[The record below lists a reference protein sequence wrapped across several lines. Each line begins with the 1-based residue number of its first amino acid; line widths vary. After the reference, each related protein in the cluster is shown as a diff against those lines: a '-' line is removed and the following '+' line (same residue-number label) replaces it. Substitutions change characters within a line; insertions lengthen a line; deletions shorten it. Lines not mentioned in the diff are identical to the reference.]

1 MHRFHD
7 FFCQSADGLTLHGRS
22 TGPDSPHLPV
32 LCLPGLTRTTADFD
46 TIAQALATDPQTPR
60 RVVAVDYRGRGL
72 SDSDPNPENYTVA
85 MEMGDVAAVA
95 AAAEVSRA
103 ILLGTSRGGLISM
116 ALAAMRSPL
125 PAGVILNDIGPVLEL
140 TGLMKIKGYIT
151 DPPERHGWDEAAGG
165 LKALFADAFPAL
177 TDADWMAWAH
187 RAFRLATHPP
197 GPDHGGPPPGPIASS
212 HMVSPHA
219 AKLERTYDLALA
231 RSFDGIDPENPPPP
245 LWELF
250 DALQNLPLMLIHG
263 ALSDLLSPQTVQEMA
278 ARRPDLDLVEVADQG
293 HAPLLTDAPTIA
305 RIKAFC
311 RRCDQAAA
319 APTASDR

>member
-46 TIAQALATDPQTPR
+46 VIAQALATDPQTPR

-72 SDSDPNPENYTVA
+72 SDNDPNPENYTVA

-95 AAAEVSRA
+95 ATAEVSRA

-116 ALAAMRSPL
+116 ALAATKSPL
-125 PAGVILNDIGPVLEL
+125 PAGVILNDIGPVLEM

-151 DPPERHGWDEAAGG
+151 DPPERHGWDEAASG
-165 LKALFADAFPAL
+165 LKALFADAFPNL

-187 RAFRLATHPP
+187 RAFRLDTHPAGAEQGGTTP
-197 GPDHGGPPPGPIASS
+197 GPTASA
-212 HMVSPHA
+212 PA
-219 AKLERTYDLALA
+219 AKLTRTYDLALA

-250 DALQNLPLMLIHG
+250 DTLQDLPLMLIHG
-263 ALSDLLSPQTVQEMA
+263 ALSDLLSPQTVREMA

-311 RRCDQAAA
+311 RRCDQAASA
-319 APTASDR
+319 TAASDR